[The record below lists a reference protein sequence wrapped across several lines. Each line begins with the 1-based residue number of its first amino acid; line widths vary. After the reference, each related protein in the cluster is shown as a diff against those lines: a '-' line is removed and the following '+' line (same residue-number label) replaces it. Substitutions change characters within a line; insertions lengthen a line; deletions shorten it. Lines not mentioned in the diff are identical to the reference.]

1 MITKLLPNR
10 PVIRETDAR
19 NEESDPWVI
28 ELFPKWI
35 EMRVKRKKTRITL
48 TYEDI
53 VKLGRK
59 VTWRKSS

>member
-10 PVIRETDAR
+10 PVIRETDVR
-19 NEESDPWVI
+19 NEESDPWII
-28 ELFPKWI
+28 ELFPKWV
-35 EMRVKRKKTRITL
+35 EVRAKGKKARITL

-59 VTWRKSS
+59 VTWRKNA